1 MGGQLSARVLGY
13 GMLDRA
19 HLTKHLLELAQRVGV
34 EKVTMRGLA
43 VEAGTSASS
52 VYYHVAGKAELL
64 DLLIEAVVNSIE
76 VPSKGEWQD
85 RVVAL
90 YTNAFRVLVTVRGI
104 AGLLQQRP
112 HTAAGAN
119 MDKATRAILRE
130 SGLSKRVFTA
140 AYALLYVHLLGS
152 VELEHNRPALAGRGT
167 ARAEATF
174 RDGLQIILNGLQ
186 HADNR

>member
-1 MGGQLSARVLGY
+1 MTGEPSARALGY

-52 VYYHVAGKAELL
+52 VYYHVTGKAELL

-76 VPSKGEWQD
+76 VPTDGEWQD
-85 RVVAL
+85 RVLTL
-90 YTNAFRVLVTVRGI
+90 YTNAWRVLVTVRGI

-112 HTAAGAN
+112 HTTAAEN
-119 MDKATRAILRE
+119 MDQATRSILRE
-130 SGLSKRVFTA
+130 SGLSKRAFAA

-152 VELEHNRPALAGRGT
+152 VELEHNRAARTTPGT
-167 ARAEATF
+167 ARAETTF
-174 RDGLQIILNGLQ
+174 RDGLQIILTGLR
-186 HADNR
+186 HTDER